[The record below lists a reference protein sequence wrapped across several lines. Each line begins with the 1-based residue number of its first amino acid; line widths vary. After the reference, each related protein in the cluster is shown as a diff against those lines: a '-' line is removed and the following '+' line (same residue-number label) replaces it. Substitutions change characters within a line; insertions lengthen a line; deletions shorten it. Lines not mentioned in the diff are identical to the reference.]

1 MYGDTQRADGANE
14 AVCASEST
22 EAAPNAPEVL
32 EAPEISRKVRVHR
45 KRSRSKTIAPR
56 RLTKE
61 ELRQAALLPV
71 IDDAERPQVRSDC
84 AGAARPCPWVSCK
97 HHLYLDVNPMTGS
110 IKLNFPDLDVSE
122 MRETCSL
129 DVADRGGIT
138 LEEVGEILN
147 LTRERIRQVEVRG
160 LLKLRTVS
168 PEGDVGRELPPCR
181 GRGA

>member
-1 MYGDTQRADGANE
+1 MYRDTERADGADE
-14 AVCASEST
+14 AVRAAAAT
-22 EAAPNAPEVL
+22 EAVVEGVDAPEH
-32 EAPEISRKVRVHR
+32 SRKVRVHR

-71 IDDAERPQVRSDC
+71 VDDAERPQTRSDC
-84 AGAARPCPWVSCK
+84 AGGARPCPWVSCK
-97 HHLYLDVNPMTGS
+97 HHLYLDVNPLTGS

-181 GRGA
+181 GRR